1 MSYSYKLGV
10 IGCGNMATAIL
21 NGALSSLLKPSDVF
35 AYDSDGVKAAL
46 INKNYGVKIA
56 ESNADVVKNCE
67 YVLFAVKP
75 QSVGTLDIAD
85 IKINCLISI
94 MAGVKISTLR
104 ERFNVDSVVRI
115 MPNTPCSV
123 GYGMCA
129 LTYCN
134 ASEEQKNFVTSL
146 FQSTGETI
154 ELSEDKFDAVTA
166 VSGSGPAYVYYFIEA
181 MAKGGVKE
189 GLTYEQSKKLAVQT
203 MKGAAF
209 LAEKSDTEL
218 SELIEKVCSKGGTT
232 IEAVDYLKET
242 DVEGKIVEAVSRCAE
257 KSRVLGRK

>member
-21 NGALSSLLKPSDVF
+21 NRALASLLKPSDVF
-35 AYDSDGVKAAL
+35 VYDSDDTKSAL
-46 INKNYGVKIA
+46 LNKNYGVNVAK
-56 ESNADVVKNCE
+56 SNADIVNNCE

-75 QSVGTLDIAD
+75 QSIGTLDIANV
-85 IKINCLISI
+85 KINCLISI
-94 MAGVKISTLR
+94 MAGVKISTLK
-104 ERFNVDSVVRI
+104 EQFKVDAVVRI

-129 LTYCN
+129 LTYYN
-134 ASEEQKNFVTSL
+134 TSDEQKNFVTSL
-146 FQSTGETI
+146 FESTGATI
-154 ELSEDKFDAVTA
+154 ELDEDKFDAVTA

-189 GLTYEQSKKLAVQT
+189 GLTYEQSKKLAIQT

-209 LAEKSDTEL
+209 MAEKSDIEL
-218 SELIEKVCSKGGTT
+218 AELIEKVCSKGGTT
-232 IEAVDYLKET
+232 IEAVNYLKET

-257 KSRVLGRK
+257 KSRILGKK